1 VLATDFDQLGSRR
14 MSPVSAPGATATRTK
29 TAPPRRKRGEGQ
41 WALGYREPLNKNEEN
56 KKNDDGLNV
65 RQRIIDIYSKHG
77 FDSID
82 PADLRGRFRWFGLY
96 TQRRP
101 GIDGGKTAVL
111 EPEEL
116 DDRYF
121 MMRVRIDGGQL
132 TSAQLRVI
140 GDISRTYAR
149 GTADV
154 TDRQNIQL
162 HWIEIESVPAIW
174 EALEA
179 VGLDTTE
186 ACGDTPRVILGCP
199 LAGIDAG
206 ELIDATPEIE
216 EIGERYIGDQTFSNL
231 PRKFKTAIAGCPAQC
246 TFHEINDIAFVA
258 VTHPVT
264 GEVGYDLWVGGGL
277 STNPMIGKR
286 LGTFVRPGQVHEVWA
301 GVTGLFRDY
310 GYRRLRHRARIKFLV
325 ADWGPERFREVL
337 EKEYLGYALPDGPA
351 PAAPPGGVRDHIGV
365 HPQRDGRSYVGFAP
379 RVGRVNGDALATIA
393 ALADKY
399 GSGRV
404 RTTTEQKMV
413 ILDVAAADVEALTA
427 ELEAA
432 DLRVKPS
439 VFRRHTMACTG
450 IEFCKLAIVETK
462 TRAMSLI
469 SELEQRLP
477 DFDVPV
483 TINVNGCPNSCAR
496 IQTADIGLK
505 GSLVTDADG
514 NQVEGFQIHL
524 GGALS
529 GGDAEGSGFGRKVR
543 GLKTT
548 AADLPDYV
556 ERVLRRFEAARGGD
570 ETFAAWT
577 LRATE
582 EELS

>member
-1 VLATDFDQLGSRR
+1 
-14 MSPVSAPGATATRTK
+14 MPVAAGTK
-29 TAPPRRKRGEGQ
+29 RKRGEGQ

-56 KKNDDGLNV
+56 KRNDDGLNV
-65 RQRIIDIYSKHG
+65 RQRIIDIYSKYG

-82 PADLRGRFRWFGLY
+82 PADLRGRFRWYGLY

-121 MMRVRIDGGQL
+121 MLRVRIDGGRL
-132 TSAQLRVI
+132 SNDQLRVI
-140 GDISRTYAR
+140 ASISRRYAR

-162 HWIEIESVPAIW
+162 HWIEIENVPDIW
-174 EALEA
+174 EALES
-179 VGLDTTE
+179 VGLSTTE

-199 LAGIDAG
+199 LAGIDA
-206 ELIDATPEIE
+206 EEIIDGTPEIAA
-216 EIGERYIGDQTFSNL
+216 IGEQYIGDAAFSNL
-231 PRKFKTAIAGCPAQC
+231 PRKFKSAISGCPAQC
-246 TFHEINDIAFVA
+246 AIHEINDIAFVG
-258 VTHPVT
+258 VVNGT
-264 GEVGYDLWVGGGL
+264 GETGYDLWVGGGL

-286 LGTFVRPGQVHEVWA
+286 LGAFVRPGQVAEVWA

-325 ADWGPERFREVL
+325 ADWGPEKFREVL

-351 PAAPPGGVRDHIGV
+351 PDAPRDGIRDHVGV
-365 HPQRDGRSYVGFAP
+365 HPQRDGNYYVGFAP
-379 RVGRVNGDALATIA
+379 VVGRLSADALDVIA
-393 ALADKY
+393 DLAGRY

-404 RTTTEQKMV
+404 HTTTEQKMV
-413 ILDVAAADVEALTA
+413 ILDVPPERTEDLVA
-427 ELEAA
+427 ELDAA
-432 DLRVKPS
+432 GLPARPS
-439 VFRRHTMACTG
+439 AFRRHTMACTG

-462 TRAMSLI
+462 ARAADLI
-469 SELEQRLP
+469 SELERRLP
-477 DFDVPV
+477 GFDAPV

-505 GSLVTDADG
+505 GSLVTGPDG
-514 NQVEGFQIHL
+514 QQVEGFQVHL
-524 GGALS
+524 GGSLS
-529 GGDAEGSGFGRKVR
+529 GGDGSGSGFGRKVR

-548 AADLPDYV
+548 AEELPDYV
-556 ERVLRRFEAARGGD
+556 ERVLRRFDAAREPG
-570 ETFAAWT
+570 ESFAAWT
-577 LRATE
+577 VRASD

>member
-1 VLATDFDQLGSRR
+1 
-14 MSPVSAPGATATRTK
+14 MPVAAGTT
-29 TAPPRRKRGEGQ
+29 RKRGEGQ

-56 KKNDDGLNV
+56 KRNDDGLNV
-65 RQRIIDIYSKHG
+65 RQRIIDIYSKYG

-82 PADLRGRFRWFGLY
+82 PADLRGRFRWYGLY

-121 MMRVRIDGGQL
+121 MLRVRIDGGRL
-132 TSAQLRVI
+132 SNDQLRVI
-140 GDISRTYAR
+140 ASISRRYAR

-162 HWIEIESVPAIW
+162 HWIEIENVPDIW
-174 EALEA
+174 EALES
-179 VGLDTTE
+179 VGLSTTE

-199 LAGIDAG
+199 LAGIDA
-206 ELIDATPEIE
+206 EEIIDGTPEIAA
-216 EIGERYIGDQTFSNL
+216 IGEQYIGDAAFSNL
-231 PRKFKTAIAGCPAQC
+231 PRKFKSAISGCPAQC
-246 TFHEINDIAFVA
+246 AIHEINDIAFVG
-258 VTHPVT
+258 VVNGN
-264 GEVGYDLWVGGGL
+264 GETGYDLWVGGGL

-286 LGTFVRPGQVHEVWA
+286 LGAFVRPGQVAEVWA

-325 ADWGPERFREVL
+325 ADWGPEKFREVL

-351 PAAPPGGVRDHIGV
+351 PDAPRDGIRDHVGV
-365 HPQRDGRSYVGFAP
+365 HPQRDGNYYVGFAP
-379 RVGRVNGDALATIA
+379 VVGRLSADALDVIA
-393 ALADKY
+393 DLAARY

-404 RTTTEQKMV
+404 HTTTEQKMV
-413 ILDVAAADVEALTA
+413 ILDVPPERTEELVA
-427 ELEAA
+427 ELDAA
-432 DLRVKPS
+432 GLPARPS
-439 VFRRHTMACTG
+439 AFRRHTMACTG

-462 TRAMSLI
+462 ARAADLI
-469 SELEQRLP
+469 SELERRLP
-477 DFDVPV
+477 GFDTPV

-505 GSLVTDADG
+505 GSLVTGPDG
-514 NQVEGFQIHL
+514 QQVEGFQVHL
-524 GGALS
+524 GGSLS
-529 GGDAEGSGFGRKVR
+529 GGDGSGSGFGRKVR

-548 AADLPDYV
+548 AEELPDYV
-556 ERVLRRFEAARGGD
+556 ERVLRRFDAAREPG
-570 ETFAAWT
+570 ESFAAWT
-577 LRATE
+577 VRASD

>member
-1 VLATDFDQLGSRR
+1 MPVAT
-14 MSPVSAPGATATRTK
+14 GAK
-29 TAPPRRKRGEGQ
+29 RKRGEGQ

-56 KKNDDGLNV
+56 KRNDDGLNV
-65 RQRIIDIYSKHG
+65 RQRIIDIYSKYG

-82 PADLRGRFRWFGLY
+82 PADLRGRFRWYGLY

-121 MMRVRIDGGQL
+121 MLRIRIDGGQL
-132 TSAQLRVI
+132 TNDQLRVI
-140 GDISRTYAR
+140 GYVSRRYAR

-162 HWIEIESVPAIW
+162 HWVEIENVPEIW

-179 VGLDTTE
+179 VGLSTTE

-199 LAGIDAG
+199 LAGIDAD
-206 ELIDATPEIE
+206 EIIDGAPEIATVTSQ
-216 EIGERYIGDQTFSNL
+216 YIGDSAFSNL
-231 PRKFKTAIAGCPAQC
+231 PRKFKTSISGCAAQC
-246 TFHEINDIAFVA
+246 AIHEINDVAFVG
-258 VTHPVT
+258 VLNER
-264 GEVGYDLWVGGGL
+264 GEPGYDLWVGGGL
-277 STNPMIGKR
+277 STNPMLGKR
-286 LGTFVRPGQVHEVWA
+286 LGAFVPPGQVAEVWA
-301 GVTGLFRDY
+301 GVTGVFRDY

-325 ADWGPERFREVL
+325 ADWGPEKFREVL

-351 PAAPPGGVRDHIGV
+351 PGAPRDGIRDHVGV
-365 HPQRDGRSYVGFAP
+365 HAQRDGNCYVGFAP
-379 RVGRVNGDALATIA
+379 TVGRVSADTLDVIADLAER
-393 ALADKY
+393 Y

-404 RTTTEQKMV
+404 STTTEQKMV
-413 ILDVAAADVEALTA
+413 ILDVPPERTGDLVA

-432 DLRVKPS
+432 GLPARPS
-439 VFRRHTMACTG
+439 AFRRHTMACTG

-462 TRAMSLI
+462 ARAADLI
-469 SELEQRLP
+469 SELERRLP

-505 GSLVTDADG
+505 GSLVTGPDG
-514 NQVEGFQIHL
+514 QQVEGFQIHL
-524 GGALS
+524 GGSLG
-529 GGDAEGSGFGRKVR
+529 GGDGSGSGFGRKVR
-543 GLKTT
+543 GLKAT
-548 AADLPDYV
+548 AEELPDYV
-556 ERVLRRFEAARGGD
+556 ERVLRRFDAAREPG
-570 ETFAAWT
+570 ESFAAWT
-577 LRATE
+577 TRASD

>member
-1 VLATDFDQLGSRR
+1 
-14 MSPVSAPGATATRTK
+14 MPPVSGDTATR
-29 TAPPRRKRGEGQ
+29 RRRARGEGQ

-65 RQRIIDIYSKHG
+65 RQRILDIYSKRG

-82 PADLRGRFRWFGLY
+82 PADLRGRFRWYGLY
-96 TQRRP
+96 TQRKP

-121 MMRVRIDGGQL
+121 MLRIRIDGGQL
-132 TSAQLRVI
+132 SNEQIRVI
-140 GDISRTYAR
+140 GDISNRYAR

-154 TDRQNIQL
+154 TDRQNVQL

-174 EALEA
+174 DALES
-179 VGLDTTE
+179 VGLSTTE
-186 ACGDTPRVILGCP
+186 ACGDVPRVILGCP

-206 ELIDATPEIE
+206 EIIDATPEISA
-216 EIGERYIGDQTFSNL
+216 ISDRYIGDEMFSNL
-231 PRKFKTAIAGCPAQC
+231 PRKFKSSISGCSAECAI
-246 TFHEINDIAFVA
+246 HEINDVAFVG
-258 VTHPVT
+258 VRSEQ
-264 GEVGYDLWVGGGL
+264 GELGYDLWAGGGL

-286 LGTFVRPGQVHEVWA
+286 LGAFVRPGQVPEVWA
-301 GVTGLFRDY
+301 AVASLFRDY

-325 ADWGPERFREVL
+325 ADWGPEKFREVL
-337 EKEYLGYALPDGPA
+337 EKEYLGYALPDGP
-351 PAAPPGGVRDHIGV
+351 PPGGPRDGRRDHVGV
-365 HPQRDGRSYVGFAP
+365 HAQRDGLCYVGFAP
-379 RVGRVNGDALATIA
+379 RVGRLSGDALLAIA
-393 ALADKY
+393 DLAARY

-413 ILDVAAADVEALTA
+413 ILDVPARNVDELAAG
-427 ELEAA
+427 LEAA
-432 DLRVKPS
+432 DLAVNPS
-439 VFRRHTMACTG
+439 MFRRHTMACTG

-462 TRAMSLI
+462 NRAMDLI
-469 SELEQRLP
+469 SELERRLP
-477 DFDVPV
+477 DFDEPV

-505 GSLVTDADG
+505 GSLVPGPDG
-514 NQVEGFQIHL
+514 EQVEGYQVHL
-524 GGALS
+524 GGTLN
-529 GGDAEGSGFGRKVR
+529 GGDGSSSGFGRKVR

-556 ERVLRRFEAARGGD
+556 ERVLRRYSASRRPGES
-570 ETFAAWT
+570 FAAWT
-577 LRATE
+577 TRASE

>member
-1 VLATDFDQLGSRR
+1 
-14 MSPVSAPGATATRTK
+14 MSPVTTRRT
-29 TAPPRRKRGEGQ
+29 RGEGQ

-65 RQRIIDIYSKHG
+65 RQRIIDIYSRRG

-121 MMRVRIDGGQL
+121 MLRIRIDGGQL
-132 TSAQLRVI
+132 SSEQLRVI
-140 GDISRTYAR
+140 AGISNSYAR

-162 HWIEIESVPAIW
+162 HWVEIESVPAIW
-174 EALEA
+174 AALES
-179 VGLDTTE
+179 VGLSTTE

-206 ELIDATPEIE
+206 EIIDATPEIAA
-216 EIGERYIGDQTFSNL
+216 IGERYIGDPALSNL
-231 PRKFKTAIAGCPAQC
+231 PRKFKSSISGCAAQC
-246 TFHEINDIAFVA
+246 THHEINDVAFAA
-258 VTHPVT
+258 VRYPGS
-264 GEVGYDLWVGGGL
+264 GEAGYDLWVGGGL

-286 LGTFVRPGQVHEVWA
+286 LGTFVRPGQVPEVWA
-301 GVTGLFRDY
+301 AVASLFRDY
-310 GYRRLRHRARIKFLV
+310 GYRRLRHRARIKFLL

-351 PAAPPGGVRDHIGV
+351 PAAPEGGVRDHVGV
-365 HPQRDGRSYVGFAP
+365 HAQRDGLHYVGFAP
-379 RVGRVNGDALATIA
+379 RVGRLTGDALRVIA
-393 ALADKY
+393 DLADRY

-404 RTTTEQKMV
+404 RTTTEQKML
-413 ILDVAAADVEALTA
+413 ILDVPGGSVDALTA
-427 ELEAA
+427 ELAA
-432 DLRVKPS
+432 AGLPAKPS
-439 VFRRHTMACTG
+439 VFRRHMMACTG

-462 TRAMSLI
+462 GRAGDLI
-469 SELEQRLP
+469 AELERRLP
-477 DFDVPV
+477 DFTEPV

-505 GSLVTDADG
+505 GSLVTDAAG
-514 NQVEGFQIHL
+514 RQVEGFQIHL
-524 GGALS
+524 GGSLR
-529 GGDAEGSGFGRKVR
+529 GGDAQGSGFGRKVR

-548 AADLPDYV
+548 AEELPDYV
-556 ERVLRRFEAARGGD
+556 ERVLRRFEAGRESG
-570 ETFAAWT
+570 ETFAQWS
-577 LRATE
+577 LRAAE
-582 EELS
+582 EDLT